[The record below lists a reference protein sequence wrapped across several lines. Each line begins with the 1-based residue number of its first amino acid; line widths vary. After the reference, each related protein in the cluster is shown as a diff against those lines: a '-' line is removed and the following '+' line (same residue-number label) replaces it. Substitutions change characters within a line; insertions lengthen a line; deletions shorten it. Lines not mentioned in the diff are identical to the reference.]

1 MRTLLT
7 LTTLAVLFASCGR
20 GDKGDSAD
28 TLRPLPDTLR
38 VATLYSPTGY
48 FIYQEEQMGYDYT
61 LVKDW
66 CEDKHIH
73 MELEVAPALQ
83 TALEWLDSGLVDLV
97 AYEVPVTRQYNEFV
111 RHCGPVTVTN
121 QVLVQP
127 RSEKAITDVTQL
139 VGRDVYVEADSKYE
153 QRIRNLDNELGGGIN
168 IHTVDRDTLITEDLL
183 EMVAEGQIPLTVVDS
198 DVARLN
204 KTYYPGLD
212 ISLSLSFG
220 QKAQWAVAP
229 QNAWLADSIDSWFD
243 AEQPRRIADTVYKIY
258 FERSKLSPG
267 GNVTIDLRKGHISP
281 YDNLFRRYAG
291 QIGWDWRLLASLGYV
306 ESRFNPNVTSWAGAR
321 GIMQVMPSVARS
333 HGVDP
338 ARLVDPETS
347 IRMAV
352 KLIQSLDKTM
362 ARYVKD
368 PVERHRFVIAAYNSG
383 GAHIIDAITLA
394 RKYGHDPAVWHG
406 NVSEALL
413 LKADPNYYNDPD
425 VRFGYFRGRQTVA
438 FVDQVEE
445 FYHRTQKHIKK

>member
-1 MRTLLT
+1 M
-7 LTTLAVLFASCGR
+7 AVLTAIAGCGR
-20 GDKGDSAD
+20 GDTGGDAD

-66 CEDKHIH
+66 CEDRNIQ

-83 TALEWLDSGLVDLV
+83 TALAWLDSGLVDLV
-97 AYEVPVTRQYNEFV
+97 AYEVPVTKQYNELV

-127 RSEKAITDVTQL
+127 RKDGAITDVTQL
-139 VGRDVYVEADSKYE
+139 IGRDVYVEADSKYE
-153 QRIRNLDNELGGGIN
+153 QRIRNLDNELGGGIK

-183 EMVAEGQIPLTVVDS
+183 AMVAQGQIPLTVVDS
-198 DVARLN
+198 NVARLN

-229 QNAWLADSIDSWFD
+229 KNAWLADSIDSWFN
-243 AEQPRRIADTVYKIY
+243 AEKPRRIADTVYKMY
-258 FERSKLSPG
+258 FERSKLAPEA
-267 GNVTIDLRKGHISP
+267 NVFIDLRKGRISP
-281 YDNLFRRYAG
+281 YDDLFRRYAA

-306 ESRFNPNVTSWAGAR
+306 ESRFNKNATSWVGAR
-321 GIMQVMPSVARS
+321 GIMQIMPSVARA

-338 ARLVDPETS
+338 AMLDNPETS
-347 IRMAV
+347 IDMAV
-352 KLIQSLDKTM
+352 KLIKSLDKTLS
-362 ARYVKD
+362 RYIDD
-368 PVERHRFVIAAYNSG
+368 PTERLRFIIAAYNSG

-394 RKYGHDPAVWHG
+394 RKYGHNPQSWHG
-406 NVSEALL
+406 NVAEALL

-425 VRFGYFRGRQTVA
+425 VRFGYFRGRQTVE
-438 FVDQVEE
+438 FVNQVEA
-445 FYHRTQKHIKK
+445 FYERAQKHIKK